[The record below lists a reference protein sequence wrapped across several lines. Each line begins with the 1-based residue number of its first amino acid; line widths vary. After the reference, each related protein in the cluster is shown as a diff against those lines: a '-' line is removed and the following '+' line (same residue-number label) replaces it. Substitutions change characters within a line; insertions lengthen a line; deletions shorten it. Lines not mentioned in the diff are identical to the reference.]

1 MNVSGLFFLL
11 LQAHWIQEISK
22 LYGIRVRRHVNMYVK
37 SRLISSVR
45 ITLDIAH
52 FVIWE
57 IVNLNLTFALNVIL
71 ILVSIEK

>member
-1 MNVSGLFFLL
+1 MQL
-11 LQAHWIQEISK
+11 
-22 LYGIRVRRHVNMYVK
+22 
-37 SRLISSVR
+37 SSVR